1 MRNLWTKI
9 KKCLQAEM
17 LQKMWKEFLWIAQ
30 YARRYWKAMI
40 FYTALGVFG
49 TGVSLASSVISK
61 DLVDIITGHQTG
73 KLLQTFALMIGFSF
87 GNTLISQASA
97 YASTMINLKVDREIQ
112 NDIFAKILVTD
123 WESLTAYHTG
133 DLVTR
138 WSSDA
143 SNISSGILNWL
154 PNLVIYTVKFIS
166 ALAIVVHY
174 DPTFAIFALLG
185 IPFSALLSRP
195 LLRRMTNNNQR
206 SAQMSAKLYGF
217 NQEAFSNIQTI
228 KAFDMIRFYVDRLK
242 NLQQEYIKMRLDF
255 QKMSIAT
262 SLLMTLI
269 SYLVSYSCYGWG
281 IYRVWSG
288 AISYGTMT
296 MFLSLSGTLTGSVNS
311 LVSLVPSAIS
321 LGISAGRLMD
331 IVEMP
336 QEDYSAD
343 REVEQFAEKYRA
355 SGIGLAME
363 DLSYTYHTGT
373 EVFSKASLEAW
384 PHEII
389 ALVGPSGEGK
399 TTMLRLILSLLRAQG
414 GEAWIGAG
422 EDREQRIALSPSTR
436 KLFSYVPQGN
446 TMFSGTI
453 AENMRNVKPE
463 ATDEEIVEALK
474 LACAW
479 EFVEKLPDGIESM
492 VKERGGG
499 FSEGQAQRLSIARA
513 LLRKSPILLLDEAT
527 SALDVAT
534 ERKVLKNIMTDT
546 YPRTCI
552 VTTHRPT
559 VLGICTRVYA
569 IRGKKCEELGFLGM
583 ISIML
588 SIYLNTVIATSVFW
602 SLVNICRCSITST
615 CRINTFCHTRI
626 NCNDWFCVIF
636 SHIYSRPFLAK
647 SSLVTILI
655 IGGKSRKCQ

>member
-1 MRNLWTKI
+1 MSNLWTKI

-288 AISYGTMT
+288 VISYGTMT
-296 MFLSLSGTLTGSVNS
+296 MFLSLSGTLTSSVNS
-311 LVSLVPSAIS
+311 LAGLIPSAVSLT
-321 LGISAGRLMD
+321 ISAGRLMD

-336 QEDYSAD
+336 QEDYSHD
-343 REVEQFAEKYRA
+343 KEVEVFEKKYRM
-355 SGIGLAME
+355 GGMGLVVE
-363 DLSYTYHTGT
+363 DMGYTYHTGT
-373 EVFSKASLEAW
+373 EVFKRASIQAF
-384 PHEII
+384 PHEVV

-399 TTMLRLILSLLRAQG
+399 TTMLRLILALLCPKEGRMWVCA
-414 GEAWIGAG
+414 E
-422 EDREQRIALSPSTR
+422 ENREEKILLSASAR

-453 AENMRNVKPE
+453 AENLRTVKPD
-463 ATDEEIVEALK
+463 ASDEELIEALK

-479 EFVEKLPDGIESM
+479 DFVQKLPDGINSAI
-492 VKERGGG
+492 KERGGG

-534 ERKVLKNIMTDT
+534 ERRVIRNIMTDT

-559 VLGICTRVYA
+559 VLNICARVYA
-569 IRGKKCEELGFLGM
+569 IKDKSCRELKEQEIEQM
-583 ISIML
+583 IRE
-588 SIYLNTVIATSVFW
+588 F
-602 SLVNICRCSITST
+602 
-615 CRINTFCHTRI
+615 
-626 NCNDWFCVIF
+626 
-636 SHIYSRPFLAK
+636 
-647 SSLVTILI
+647 
-655 IGGKSRKCQ
+655 

>member
-1 MRNLWTKI
+1 MKQKLKLI
-9 KKCLQAEM
+9 KKY
-17 LQKMWKEFLWIAQ
+17 LQKDSLRKLTRQGLWIGQ
-30 YARRYWKAMI
+30 YARRYWKAMVL
-40 FYTALGVFG
+40 YTLLGVMG
-49 TGVSLASSVISK
+49 TGVSLVSSLISK
-61 DLVDIITGHQTG
+61 DLVDIITGHETG
-73 KLLQTFALMIGFSF
+73 RLISTFAAMIGFSI
-87 GNTLISQASA
+87 GNILVAQASG
-97 YASTMINLKVDREIQ
+97 YASTLINLKVDTEIK
-112 NDIFAKILVTD
+112 NDIFAKMMVTD
-123 WESLTAYHTG
+123 WESLTTYHTG

-143 SNISSGILNWL
+143 SNIANGILNWI
-154 PNLVIYTVKFIS
+154 PNLIIYTVRFIS
-166 ALAIVVHY
+166 ALAIVIYY

-185 IPFSALLSRP
+185 IPFSALLSKP
-195 LLRRMTNNNQR
+195 LLKRMSKNNQR
-206 SAQMSAKLYGF
+206 SAQMNAKLYGF
-217 NQEAFSNIQTI
+217 NQETFSNIQTI
-228 KAFDMIRFYVDRLK
+228 KAFDLIKFYIERLGS
-242 NLQQEYIKMRLDF
+242 LQKEYIGMRLEF
-255 QKMSIAT
+255 QRMSILT
-262 SLLMTLI
+262 SILMSI
-269 SYLVSYSCYGWG
+269 IGFIVSYSCYGWG

-569 IRGKKCEELGFLGM
+569 IRGKKCEVLGEEE
-583 ISIML
+583 
-588 SIYLNTVIATSVFW
+588 
-602 SLVNICRCSITST
+602 
-615 CRINTFCHTRI
+615 
-626 NCNDWFCVIF
+626 
-636 SHIYSRPFLAK
+636 
-647 SSLVTILI
+647 ILEME
-655 IGGKSRKCQ
+655 KDF

>member
-1 MRNLWTKI
+1 
-9 KKCLQAEM
+9 
-17 LQKMWKEFLWIAQ
+17 
-30 YARRYWKAMI
+30 
-40 FYTALGVFG
+40 
-49 TGVSLASSVISK
+49 
-61 DLVDIITGHQTG
+61 
-73 KLLQTFALMIGFSF
+73 
-87 GNTLISQASA
+87 
-97 YASTMINLKVDREIQ
+97 
-112 NDIFAKILVTD
+112 
-123 WESLTAYHTG
+123 
-133 DLVTR
+133 
-138 WSSDA
+138 
-143 SNISSGILNWL
+143 
-154 PNLVIYTVKFIS
+154 
-166 ALAIVVHY
+166 
-174 DPTFAIFALLG
+174 
-185 IPFSALLSRP
+185 
-195 LLRRMTNNNQR
+195 
-206 SAQMSAKLYGF
+206 
-217 NQEAFSNIQTI
+217 
-228 KAFDMIRFYVDRLK
+228 MIRFYVDRLK

-336 QEDYSAD
+336 QEDYSA
-343 REVEQFAEKYRA
+343 EQFAEKYRA

-479 EFVEKLPDGIESM
+479 EFVEKLPKGIHSS
-492 VKERGGG
+492 VGERT
-499 FSEGQAQRLSIARA
+499 RRRI
-513 LLRKSPILLLDEAT
+513 LR
-527 SALDVAT
+527 
-534 ERKVLKNIMTDT
+534 
-546 YPRTCI
+546 RTGTAAFDCA
-552 VTTHRPT
+552 
-559 VLGICTRVYA
+559 CTA
-569 IRGKKCEELGFLGM
+569 SK
-583 ISIML
+583 ISDF
-588 SIYLNTVIATSVFW
+588 A
-602 SLVNICRCSITST
+602 
-615 CRINTFCHTRI
+615 
-626 NCNDWFCVIF
+626 
-636 SHIYSRPFLAK
+636 A
-647 SSLVTILI
+647 
-655 IGGKSRKCQ
+655 G